1 MNSSLTNSSEDL
13 RPRILFVD
21 DEHGVLS
28 SIQRLLQDES
38 YDVLT
43 AHDPMEALE
52 LLARQG
58 EVQIIISDYRMP
70 GMNGVEFLQQ
80 TISRWPDTRRVI
92 LSGYT
97 DSEIL
102 MAAVNEGRIHRF
114 ISKPWDNDALRLVI
128 EELLQEYFALLAIRS
143 DIEALAQRNGVL
155 AQTNQHLQSLLDTLL
170 TTVRG
175 DVSASALRNAAP
187 SPDHSLFKKQL
198 HIDLSNREFDV
209 LCRIASGKQPKVIAQ
224 DLGVSIKTVSTYKK
238 RISVKMGFTNDAD
251 MIRYVITN
259 NLECKKNPTNG

>member
-1 MNSSLTNSSEDL
+1 MNSSLTNSSENS

-28 SIQRLLQDES
+28 SIQRLLQDEP
-38 YDVLT
+38 YEIIT
-43 AHDPMEALE
+43 AHDAMEALD
-52 LLARQG
+52 LLAQQG

-70 GMNGVEFLQQ
+70 RMNGVEFLQQ
-80 TISRWPDTRRVI
+80 TISRWPNTRRVI

-114 ISKPWDNDALRLVI
+114 ISKPWDNNALRLII
-128 EELLQEYFALLAIRS
+128 EELLQEYFALLTIRS

-170 TTVRG
+170 KTVRG
-175 DVSASALRNAAP
+175 DLSVSDQQCTVPNLEQPQSQKL
-187 SPDHSLFKKQL
+187 L
-198 HIDLSNREFDV
+198 HADLSNREYDV
-209 LCRIASGKQPKVIAQ
+209 LCRIASGQIPKVIAQ
-224 DLGVSIKTVSTYKK
+224 ELGVSIKTVSTYKK
-238 RISVKMGFTNDAD
+238 RISDKMGFCHDAD
-251 MIRYVITN
+251 MIRYVITH
-259 NLECKKNPTNG
+259 NLVCKNNPTKG